1 MLDPELTGPKSLI
14 ELVRPASYP
23 VFRYNKHIRSA
34 LVGASIDIII
44 IVVVVVVIFV
54 VVVVNSPLPFSHTQ
68 VIQQYGG
75 PEKVYL

>member
-44 IVVVVVVIFV
+44 IVVVVIFV

-68 VIQQYGG
+68 VIQQ
-75 PEKVYL
+75 